1 MNDLAAITIEGLTH
15 GYGGLPVLQGLKL
28 TVPSGHATAVLGPSG
43 CGKTTLLR
51 AIAGFIRP
59 QAGTIVLDGTVV
71 TSATRSIP
79 ARARHV
85 GYVAQEGALF
95 PHRDVAGNIAFGL
108 SLSGFRPRART
119 HAARVDELLT
129 LVGLDL
135 SLRHRMPHELSG
147 GQQQRVAL
155 ARALAP
161 DPSVILLDEP
171 FSSLDTQSR
180 SETSQA
186 TTAALRAR
194 GVTAVLITHDPREA
208 MSLADT
214 VAVLE
219 GGVVAQYGS
228 PEEVYRHPASITVAR
243 TLGPANLL
251 PADVRDDHAF
261 TALGVLELGGPKAR
275 TTSGSLV
282 VVRPEQVL
290 VSSAEHPGSVV
301 AEVISSTY
309 HGHDHQLRL
318 RLTGGLVVESRS
330 SSPLRPQVGEHVHTT
345 VVGSVP
351 LVPLRHDATTSPRT
365 ARDEVGRPSDP

>member
-1 MNDLAAITIEGLTH
+1 MTGEGVAITIEGLTH
-15 GYGGLPVLQGLKL
+15 GYGGPAVLRGLDL
-28 TVPSGHATAVLGPSG
+28 TVPSGHTTAVLGPSG

-59 QAGTIVLDGTVV
+59 QAGTIVLGETIV
-71 TSATRSIP
+71 TSPTRSVP

-108 SLSGFRPRART
+108 SLSGLRPRART

-161 DPSVILLDEP
+161 EPSVILLDEP

-180 SETSQA
+180 SETGAA

-214 VAVLE
+214 IAVLD
-219 GGVVAQYGS
+219 GGVVAQYGA
-228 PEEVYRHPASITVAR
+228 PEEVYGRPASATVAR

-251 PADVRDDHAF
+251 AADVRDGHAD
-261 TALGVLELGGPKAR
+261 TALGRLELGPRGHAGPDRGLADLGVG
-275 TTSGSLV
+275 GSTRHTLVV

-290 VSSAEHPGSVV
+290 VSSSESPGSVV
-301 AEVISSTY
+301 AQVVSSTY
-309 HGHDHQLRL
+309 HGHDHLLRL
-318 RLTGGLVVESRS
+318 RLAGGTVVDSRS
-330 SSPLRPQVGEHVHTT
+330 SSAVRPQVGDHVHTS
-345 VVGSVP
+345 VDGSVP
-351 LVPLRHDATTSPRT
+351 LVTTDGP
-365 ARDEVGRPSDP
+365 AG